1 MSIYVNVNFLWEND
15 GETRHRDEHR
25 GSFRFASAWPA
36 WLVPR
41 VLPFRPALKHVLAD
55 MSLPRHKWNN
65 IQWEF
70 QDPYIGLIYG
80 RYLQFR
86 FLEWPLKYETI
97 PNRTRRSEDLKYGF
111 RVSHHMPLWH
121 DQCWSTITMNVQYE
135 YHENTWNIGFQN
147 QQTTSPVISIYVNE
161 IYLLP
166 SITN

>member
-1 MSIYVNVNFLWEND
+1 MSIYVNVNFLWEN

-41 VLPFRPALKHVLAD
+41 VLPCRPALKHVLAD

-80 RYLQFR
+80 RYLQFG
-86 FLEWPLKYETI
+86 FLEWPLKIYSVYILILQLGVPFSNWSEPATHLAFTMQGLCMVWAWYVLQKDEWHMWHAQPLHGKGDMAAM
-97 PNRTRRSEDLKYGF
+97 PNQIDPK
-111 RVSHHMPLWH
+111 
-121 DQCWSTITMNVQYE
+121 
-135 YHENTWNIGFQN
+135 
-147 QQTTSPVISIYVNE
+147 
-161 IYLLP
+161 LL
-166 SITN
+166 